1 MDITIV
7 STQVMAITGMIT
19 GIAAVIVLIANLVKK
34 AKTPN
39 EIQNQR
45 IEELEKRVTQHDEFL
60 QRDLG
65 RFETLEAGNRV
76 IQHAI
81 LALLAHGIDG
91 NDIDAMKAA
100 KRELEEYLIS
110 K

>member
-1 MDITIV
+1 MDITII

-19 GIAAVIVLIANLVKK
+19 GIAAVVVLIINLVKK
-34 AKTPN
+34 AKSPN

-45 IEELEKRVTQHDEFL
+45 ISDLETRVTQHDEFFAK
-60 QRDLG
+60 DLK
-65 RFETLEAGNRV
+65 RFESLEAGMRV

-81 LALLAHGIDG
+81 LALLAHNIDG
-91 NDIDAMKAA
+91 NDVEGMRTA

>member
-7 STQVMAITGMIT
+7 STQVIAITGMIT
-19 GIAAVIVLIANLVKK
+19 GVAAVIVLIVNLVKK
-34 AKTPN
+34 AKSPN
-39 EIQNQR
+39 EIQNHR
-45 IEELEKRVTQHDEFL
+45 LAELEKRV
-60 QRDLG
+60 DLHEEYFAKDFT
-65 RFETLEAGNRV
+65 RFESMERGNRV

-91 NDIDAMKAA
+91 NDIDSMRQA
-100 KRELEEYLIS
+100 KHELEEYLIS

>member
-19 GIAAVIVLIANLVKK
+19 GVAAVIVLIVNLVKK
-34 AKTPN
+34 AKSPN
-39 EIQNQR
+39 EIQNAR
-45 IEELEKRVTQHDEFL
+45 ITELEHRVDMHDEFL
-60 QRDLG
+60 QKDLR
-65 RFETLEAGNRV
+65 RFESMEAGNRV

-91 NDIDAMKAA
+91 NDIEGMRKA
-100 KRELEEYLIS
+100 KRELEEYLIN

>member
-1 MDITIV
+1 MDITII

-19 GIAAVIVLIANLVKK
+19 GVAAVIVLIVNLVKK
-34 AKTPN
+34 AKSPN
-39 EIQNQR
+39 EIQNAR
-45 IEELEKRVTQHDEFL
+45 ITELERRVDLHDEFL
-60 QRDLG
+60 QKDLR
-65 RFETLEAGNRV
+65 RFESMEAGNRV

-91 NDIDAMKAA
+91 NDIEGMRKA
-100 KRELEEYLIS
+100 KRELEEYLIN

>member
-1 MDITIV
+1 
-7 STQVMAITGMIT
+7 MAITGMIT
-19 GIAAVIVLIANLVKK
+19 GVAAVIVLIVNLIKK

-39 EIQNQR
+39 EVQNAR
-45 IEELEKRVTQHDEFL
+45 IEELEKRVTLHDEFL
-60 QRDLG
+60 QRDMA
-65 RFETLEAGNRV
+65 RFESIERGNRV

-91 NDIDAMKAA
+91 NDIDGMKAA
-100 KRELEEYLIS
+100 KHELEEYLIS

>member
-19 GIAAVIVLIANLVKK
+19 GIAAVVVLIANLIKK
-34 AKTPN
+34 AKSPN

-45 IEELEKRVTQHDEFL
+45 IDELEKRVTMHDEYFAK
-60 QRDLG
+60 DLK
-65 RFETLEAGNRV
+65 RFESLEAGNRV

-91 NDIDAMKAA
+91 NDVDSMKAA
-100 KRELEEYLIS
+100 KKELEEYLIS

>member
-19 GIAAVIVLIANLVKK
+19 GIAAVVVLIANLIKK
-34 AKTPN
+34 AKSPN

-45 IEELEKRVTQHDEFL
+45 IDELEKRVTMHDEYFAK
-60 QRDLG
+60 DLK
-65 RFETLEAGNRV
+65 RFESLEAGNRV

-91 NDIDAMKAA
+91 NDVDSMKTA
-100 KRELEEYLIS
+100 KKELEEYLIS